1 MVQSKCAHPAA
12 FHPPGSGI
20 CLHSAKREEWVKY
33 KRLCRTPSNTAC
45 CPIGERNVDSTPLL
59 IMSNKGPLA
68 PIKNNRG
75 SCTFC
80 SEAIKRTDFKRK
92 KGPLTHHLL
101 GRLQPMGKNA
111 AYRQIMSAKK
121 TRRTK
126 KEGGK
131 KNHDTLLALF
141 AGRKSNFLTVSNKV
155 DHGPSQH
162 QKREFCDLAWLNVCE
177 LLPQNQEH
185 VAHVSNAGTRVED
198 WVLG

>member
-111 AYRQIMSAKK
+111 AYRQNMSAKK
-121 TRRTK
+121 QEGQK
-126 KEGGK
+126 KKGGK
-131 KNHDTLLALF
+131 KITTHFRPYLQGESLIFSQSQIKSITDQVSI
-141 AGRKSNFLTVSNKV
+141 RKENFVTWP
-155 DHGPSQH
+155 D
-162 QKREFCDLAWLNVCE
+162 
-177 LLPQNQEH
+177 
-185 VAHVSNAGTRVED
+185 
-198 WVLG
+198 